1 METSTQKKKQ
11 VIVAVATSFLLLA
24 VAFAPTMTLAIDNNN
39 SNEDYHSF
47 AYSHN
52 VTKTRAREKRD
63 ASKSWNYCTQVTNGA
78 THTVEVA
85 ANKNN
90 ETYFVGSPV
99 YTWTPGQSGYL
110 TNNVYEY
117 GYRWAQLWFNNITG
131 NNITISGQWSLDN
144 YRGIG
149 L

>member
-1 METSTQKKKQ
+1 MKQ
-11 VIVAVATSFLLLA
+11 EKRAMQPTLTVILTLMLLLV
-24 VAFAPTMTLAIDNNN
+24 VAFSPTITFAIDNNN
-39 SNEDYHSF
+39 SNENYSSF

-52 VTKTRAREKRD
+52 VTKTRAREKMD

-85 ANKNN
+85 ANRDG

-99 YTWTPGQSGYL
+99 YTWTPSQSGYL

-131 NNITISGQWSLDN
+131 NGITISGQWSPDN

>member
-1 METSTQKKKQ
+1 MKQEKRTMRSTLT
-11 VIVAVATSFLLLA
+11 VALTLLLLLV
-24 VAFAPTMTLAIDNNN
+24 VAFSPTVTFAIDNNN
-39 SNEDYHSF
+39 SDETYNAI

-52 VTKTRAREKRD
+52 VTKTRAREKID

-85 ANKNN
+85 ANRDG

-99 YTWTPGQSGYL
+99 YTWTPDKSGYL

-117 GYRWAQLWFNNITG
+117 GYRWAQLWFNNITDNG
-131 NNITISGQWSLDN
+131 ITISGQWSPDN
-144 YRGIG
+144 YRGYG